1 MSSWWSPSNRHGGPS
16 RDLRARLA
24 QDRRRRDAEHRRAWK
39 HAQIERQRAEW
50 ARLPAIEQR
59 RRLTNAAAAAFI
71 EAAGDPTTPLHR
83 DDGVQLRPVDPNRT
97 TPPATTGEQ
106 HPNESHAP

>member
-1 MSSWWSPSNRHGGPS
+1 MSSWWNPTS
-16 RDLRARLA
+16 RRSGRSLHDRLA

-39 HAQIERQRAEW
+39 HAQHERQRAEW

-59 RRLTNAAAAAFI
+59 RRITKAALAGFV
-71 EAAGDPTTPLHR
+71 EAAGDPTTSLHR

-97 TPPATTGEQ
+97 PPT
-106 HPNESHAP
+106 APGGNHCVGAPVDPQP